1 MAYLAS
7 SVGGGRQVREVG
19 WAHRSEA
26 AGRQSGSQAESG
38 PGTAWLE
45 EAEQQDKK
53 EQGHGSPNILPISS
67 CHTSPHG
74 EEETG
79 DVSRNVQSF

>member
-7 SVGGGRQVREVG
+7 SVGGGGQVREVG
-19 WAHRSEA
+19 WAHRRE
-26 AGRQSGSQAESG
+26 SGSQAESG

-79 DVSRNVQSF
+79 DARRNVQSF